1 PRRERDFLVRG
12 PLAAADGSFDL
23 GAHAVRGNVQALE
36 HLAGNALTLADDPQQ
51 DMLGADGAV
60 VEALG
65 FFLGQDDD
73 APGALCKPLK
83 HCDDVPLS
91 ARSWVS
97 LSATVSRPLRQAK
110 VSGGRG

>member
-1 PRRERDFLVRG
+1 
-12 PLAAADGSFDL
+12 
-23 GAHAVRGNVQALE
+23 
-36 HLAGNALTLADDPQQ
+36 
-51 DMLGADGAV
+51 MLGPDGAV

-91 ARSWVS
+91 ARSKVRLQRRCPDHFAMRRCQAAEARLTLRS
-97 LSATVSRPLRQAK
+97 LPRRGALPLGHPETPVFEFSSYSTVENG
-110 VSGGRG
+110 V